1 MTSSTVDSAFLARL
15 RDLLGDALIEDEG
28 TRAELSSDFG
38 RFVFKTPAAVAR
50 CRSTEEVAAVVRL
63 CADAGVP
70 VSARGQGHTQTGQ
83 SITTGIVLDTA
94 AMNRILAI
102 DQDRQVA
109 VCEGGVVWRDLV
121 LATLPLGLIP
131 RVLTNNLG
139 VSLAGTTSMA
149 GLGVASFRY
158 GTQADNAIEIEVVT
172 GAGEVLVCNAEQNR
186 EAWEMFRC
194 GLGQF
199 GLITKV
205 TMQLRRCPP
214 KVRMYSL
221 LYHDLSSFMHDA
233 EQLMW
238 DEDKTAATVG
248 GICSPCPMGF
258 RRIGEGLGLG
268 TGVVGFAR
276 WFYPM
281 FPTIEFEDGQEPDD
295 AAFLGRL
302 SKPELVHVHDV
313 DQEFFCRRMEP
324 MFEAWKMNGYWEQPH
339 PWMETILP
347 WEVAKDYIDTVLG
360 NLPPGALGAGG
371 HVLLWPS
378 RADSSSV
385 PLFKYPP
392 GKQVMGWGILGA
404 VPQSHLKQMLA
415 SLDMASEM
423 SIAFGGKRY
432 LSGYITFNT
441 PERWAAHYGDTWPR
455 MCAAKKRFDPA
466 GIFGSGFIQFE

>member
-1 MTSSTVDSAFLARL
+1 MTGRL
-15 RDLLGDALIEDEG
+15 EGAALVGLQSLLGDRLVLAEDVRREF
-28 TRAELSSDFG
+28 ESDFG
-38 RFVFKTPAAVAR
+38 RFVRKMPQAVAR
-50 CRSTEEVAAVVRL
+50 CHNAQEVAALVRI
-63 CADAGVP
+63 CAEYSIP
-70 VSARGQGHTQTGQ
+70 VSSRGQGHTQTGQ
-83 SITTGIVLDTA
+83 SVTEGIVLDTA
-94 AMNRILAI
+94 AMNTIYEI
-102 DQDRQVA
+102 DRERMVA
-109 VCEGGVVWRDLV
+109 VCDGGVVWRDLV
-121 LATLPLGLIP
+121 LTTLPLGLIP

-158 GTQADNAIEIEVVT
+158 GTQADNAVEIEVVT
-172 GAGEVLVCNAEQNR
+172 GAGEILVCNAEQNR
-186 EAWEMFRC
+186 EAWDMFRC

-205 TMQLRRCPP
+205 TMQLRACPP

-221 LYHDLSSFMHDA
+221 LYHDLATFMKDA
-233 EQLMW
+233 EALMW
-238 DEDKTAATVG
+238 DEDRVAATVG
-248 GICSPCPMGF
+248 GICSPCAMGF

-268 TGVVGFAR
+268 TGVVGFGR

-281 FPTIEFEDGQEPDD
+281 FPTIEFEPGQEPDD

-302 SKPELVHVHDV
+302 SNPELVHVHDV

-324 MFEAWKMNGYWEQPH
+324 MFEAWRMTGYWEQPH
-339 PWMETILP
+339 PWMETVLP
-347 WEVAKDYIDTVLG
+347 WDTAKDYIETVLG

-378 RADSSSV
+378 RADSSRV
-385 PLFKYPP
+385 PLFRYPE
-392 GKQVMGWGILGA
+392 GRQVMGWGILGA
-404 VPQSHLKQMLA
+404 VPRSHLDAMLA

-432 LSGYITFNT
+432 LSGYITFDT
-441 PERWAAHYGDTWPR
+441 AERWAAHYGDAWPR
-455 MCAAKKRFDPA
+455 MCAAKRQFDPA